1 LSEINGRLDGRDYSS
16 PRPRWSNLEG
26 EIIMATETK
35 LPVTKPSSAPAVGSE
50 TWRPFQALRSE
61 IDQIFD
67 NFGSGFWDRPFRSL
81 ARLERDFSKSISA
94 PAVDVAESDKAYEIT
109 AELPG
114 LDEKNINITVANGGL
129 TIKGEK
135 REETEEK
142 KKDYYVSE
150 RRYGTFERY
159 FTLPDSVNA
168 DKIEAT
174 FKNGVLKVTLPKT
187 EEAQKPAK
195 TISVKAA

>member
-1 LSEINGRLDGRDYSS
+1 
-16 PRPRWSNLEG
+16 
-26 EIIMATETK
+26 MATETK
-35 LPVTKPSSAPAVGSE
+35 LPVTKSSTTPAAAGE
-50 TWRPFQALRSE
+50 TWRPFQALRNE
-61 IDQIFD
+61 IDQIFED
-67 NFGSGFWDRPFRSL
+67 FGNGFWDRPFRSL
-81 ARLERDFSKSISA
+81 ARLERDLSKSISA
-94 PAVDVAESDKAYEIT
+94 PAVDVAESDKACEIT

-114 LDEKNINITVANGGL
+114 LDEKNIDIKVANGGL

-159 FTLPDSVNA
+159 FTLPDDDVDA

-195 TISVKAA
+195 TINVKAA

>member
-1 LSEINGRLDGRDYSS
+1 
-16 PRPRWSNLEG
+16 
-26 EIIMATETK
+26 MATETK
-35 LPVTKPSSAPAVGSE
+35 LPVTKSSTTPATAGE
-50 TWRPFQALRSE
+50 TWRPFEALRNE

-67 NFGSGFWDRPFRSL
+67 DFGNGFWNRPFRSL
-81 ARLERDFSKSISA
+81 ARLERDLSKSISA

-114 LDEKNINITVANGGL
+114 LDEKNINITVANGAL

-159 FTLPDSVNA
+159 FTLPDGVNA

-174 FKNGVLKVTLPKT
+174 FKNGVLKLTLPKT

-195 TISVKAA
+195 TINVKAA

>member
-1 LSEINGRLDGRDYSS
+1 
-16 PRPRWSNLEG
+16 
-26 EIIMATETK
+26 MATETK
-35 LPVTKPSSAPAVGSE
+35 LPVTKSSITPAVGGE
-50 TWRPFQALRSE
+50 MWRPLHTLRSE
-61 IDQIFD
+61 IDQIFED
-67 NFGSGFWDRPFRSL
+67 FGNGFWNRPFRSL
-81 ARLERDFSKSISA
+81 ARLERDLPKSISA

-109 AELPG
+109 VELPG
-114 LDEKNINITVANGGL
+114 LDEKNIDIKLANGGL

-150 RRYGTFERY
+150 RRYGSFERY
-159 FTLPDSVNA
+159 FTVPDGVNA

-195 TISVKAA
+195 TINVKAA

>member
-1 LSEINGRLDGRDYSS
+1 
-16 PRPRWSNLEG
+16 
-26 EIIMATETK
+26 MATETK
-35 LPVTKPSSAPAVGSE
+35 LPVTKSSTTPAVGE
-50 TWRPFQALRSE
+50 TWQPFQALRNE
-61 IDQIFD
+61 IDQIFND
-67 NFGSGFWDRPFRSL
+67 FGTGFWNRPFRSL
-81 ARLERDFSKSISA
+81 ARLERDFSRSISA

-114 LDEKNINITVANGGL
+114 LDEKNIDIKVANGGL

-159 FTLPDSVNA
+159 FTLPDSVDA

-195 TISVKAA
+195 TINVKAG

>member
-1 LSEINGRLDGRDYSS
+1 MVRP
-16 PRPRWSNLEG
+16 PRRSL
-26 EIIMATETK
+26 ATETK
-35 LPVTKPSSAPAVGSE
+35 LPVTKSSTSPAGAGE

-67 NFGSGFWDRPFRSL
+67 YFGNSFWNRPFRSL
-81 ARLERDFSKSISA
+81 ARLKRDLSKSISA
-94 PAVDVAESDKAYEIT
+94 PAVDVAEGDKAYEIT

-150 RRYGTFERY
+150 RRY
-159 FTLPDSVNA
+159 
-168 DKIEAT
+168 
-174 FKNGVLKVTLPKT
+174 
-187 EEAQKPAK
+187 
-195 TISVKAA
+195 

>member
-1 LSEINGRLDGRDYSS
+1 
-16 PRPRWSNLEG
+16 
-26 EIIMATETK
+26 MATETK
-35 LPVTKPSSAPAVGSE
+35 LPVTKSPAAPAVAGE
-50 TWRPFQALRSE
+50 PWRPFQALRNE

-67 NFGSGFWDRPFRSL
+67 DFGNGFWNRPFRSL
-81 ARLERDFSKSISA
+81 ARLERDFPKSISA
-94 PAVDVAESDKAYEIT
+94 PAVDVAESDTAYDIT

-114 LDEKNINITVANGGL
+114 FDEKNIDIKVTNGGL

-150 RRYGTFERY
+150 RRYGTFERS
-159 FTLPDSVNA
+159 FTLPEGVNA

-174 FKNGVLKVTLPKT
+174 FKNGVLKIVLPKT

-195 TISVKAA
+195 TINVKAA

>member
-1 LSEINGRLDGRDYSS
+1 
-16 PRPRWSNLEG
+16 
-26 EIIMATETK
+26 MATETK
-35 LPVTKPSSAPAVGSE
+35 LPVTKPSTAPVAAE
-50 TWRPFQALRSE
+50 TWQPFQALRNE
-61 IDQIFD
+61 IDQIFED
-67 NFGSGFWDRPFRSL
+67 FGNGFWNRPFKSL
-81 ARLERDFSKSISA
+81 ARFERDLSKSITA

-114 LDEKNINITVANGGL
+114 LDEKNIDVKLANGGL

-142 KKDYYVSE
+142 KKDYHVSE
-150 RRYGTFERY
+150 RRYGSFERY
-159 FTLPDSVNA
+159 FTLPDGVNA

-195 TISVKAA
+195 TISIKAA

>member
-1 LSEINGRLDGRDYSS
+1 
-16 PRPRWSNLEG
+16 
-26 EIIMATETK
+26 MATETK
-35 LPVTKPSSAPAVGSE
+35 LPVTKMSTTPAAAGE
-50 TWRPFQALRSE
+50 TWQPFQALRNE

-67 NFGSGFWDRPFRSL
+67 DFGNGFWKRPFHSL
-81 ARLERDFSKSISA
+81 ARLERDLSRNFDA
-94 PAVDVAESDKAYEIT
+94 PAVDVAESEKAYEIT

-114 LDEKNINITVANGGL
+114 LDEKNIEVKLANGGL
-129 TIKGEK
+129 TIRGEK
-135 REETEEK
+135 KEETEEK

-150 RRYGTFERY
+150 RRYGSFERY
-159 FTLPDSVNA
+159 FALPDGVNS

-174 FKNGVLKVTLPKT
+174 FKNGVLKVVLPKT

>member
-1 LSEINGRLDGRDYSS
+1 
-16 PRPRWSNLEG
+16 
-26 EIIMATETK
+26 MATETK
-35 LPVTKPSSAPAVGSE
+35 LPVTKSPTAPAVAGE
-50 TWRPFQALRSE
+50 TWRPFQALRNE

-67 NFGSGFWDRPFRSL
+67 DFGNGFWNRPFRSL
-81 ARLERDFSKSISA
+81 ARLDRDFSKSISA

-114 LDEKNINITVANGGL
+114 LDEKNIDVKVANGGL

-159 FTLPDSVNA
+159 FTLPESVNA

-174 FKNGVLKVTLPKT
+174 FKNGVLKVVLPKT

-195 TISVKAA
+195 TINVKAA